1 MFESVK
7 VPKKL
12 ASLPPINEALFEI
25 RYDGRYPEEALYGML
40 FDVFEPFPHKST
52 AEFPMMQIPKMIRD
66 NDPALRYQALYK
78 VANDQFAFSIGP
90 HSIVFFSLKPYPGW
104 DDWTQFFNPILKKIK
119 SKEIIK
125 TVERIGLRY
134 FNLFDDNIFDR
145 IKVELILAGNSV
157 NARHSSFCTAF
168 DHDQCRIHTILNVS
182 NAAII
187 NNDTNPKSL
196 IDIDCIYQF
205 DNCPAEQFFS
215 IYQGALEETHH
226 VNEKVFFGL
235 LQDSLLNTFNP
246 EY

>member
-1 MFESVK
+1 MFELVK

-12 ASLPPINEALFEI
+12 ASSPPINEALFEI

-52 AEFPMMQIPKMIRD
+52 SEFPMMQIPKMIRD
-66 NDPALRYQALYK
+66 HDPTLRYQALYK
-78 VANDQFAFSIGP
+78 VENDQFAFSIGP

-104 DDWTQFFNPILKKIK
+104 DDWTQFFNSILEKIK

-134 FNLFDDNIFDR
+134 FNLFDGNIFDR
-145 IKVELILAGNSV
+145 INVELILAGNSV
-157 NARHSSFCTAF
+157 NARPSSFCTAF
-168 DHDQCRIHTILNVS
+168 DNAQYGIHTILNVS
-182 NAAII
+182 NDTII
-187 NNDTNPKSL
+187 NNDTTQKTL
-196 IDIDCIYQF
+196 IDVDCVYQF
-205 DNCPAEQFFS
+205 GNCPAEKFFS
-215 IYQGALEETHH
+215 TYQGALEETHH

-235 LQDSLLNTFNP
+235 LKDSLLNTFKP